1 MKRAFREQRK
11 VSVSILQKTCYPE
24 FINFFEVSL
33 LEEKTLIIIKPD
45 GVKRHLIGRI
55 INRFE
60 ERLLTIDQMRYGTLT
75 EETAKAH
82 YAHLADKPFFQD
94 IIDYMTSGPVVF
106 IVLKGENAIEMV
118 RKMIGQTNALEAAPG
133 TIRGDFATNKSQN
146 VIHASDCPAAAD
158 VEIKRFFS
166 DKNLSYVKQ

>member
-1 MKRAFREQRK
+1 M
-11 VSVSILQKTCYPE
+11 
-24 FINFFEVSL
+24 
-33 LEEKTLIIIKPD
+33 EEKTLIIIKPD
-45 GVKRHLIGRI
+45 GVKRHLVGRI
-55 INRFE
+55 ISRFE
-60 ERLLTIDQMRYGTLT
+60 ERMLIIEAMRYGMLT
-75 EETAKAH
+75 KETAKAH

-118 RKMIGQTNALEAAPG
+118 RKMIGSTNALEAAPG

-146 VIHASDCPAAAD
+146 VIHASDCAAAAD

-166 DKNLSYVKQ
+166 KAQLATAKHSS